1 MSVKRT
7 IRIRLYAEDLPL
19 ILETLEKKGCEYQC
33 NSRIGGFQRKFDIAV
48 KVNGKYC
55 LGLSKTVQA
64 DESYFQIQYDT
75 HHVSAKVLEKWK
87 GDFEAQVKAL
97 QIKQQLSLNGYIL
110 TGFEEDSERIV
121 LRIKQAI

>member
-7 IRIRLYAEDLPL
+7 IRTRLYAEDLPL
-19 ILETLEKKGCEYQC
+19 ILETLEKKGCEYRC
-33 NSRIGGFQRKFDIAV
+33 NSRIGGFQRQFDIAV
-48 KVNGKYC
+48 KINGKYS
-55 LGLSKTVQA
+55 LGLSKTGLG
-64 DESYFQIQYDT
+64 DESHFHIHCDT

-110 TGFEEDSERIV
+110 TGFEENNERIV
-121 LRIKQAI
+121 LRIQQAI